1 MKWII
6 VDWTNTRCYS
16 NKKFKSYE
24 DAWEF
29 LYSEYPAVDGDDRDD
44 ELGEYYVVKETT
56 AHREYIGG
64 FYLSTN

>member
-29 LYSEYPAVDGDDRDD
+29 LYSEYPAVDGDF
-44 ELGEYYVVKETT
+44 LLFKLVK
-56 AHREYIGG
+56 
-64 FYLSTN
+64 LSTYMTRIFI